1 MLSKNYQPPLILG
14 VVVPKSGSTTLTRL
28 INGEYS
34 RKKIFNFRNDKQGL
48 LRVLDNH
55 ETHKYSVIIGRGDV
69 ATVELVRKD
78 SRPVV
83 AFTLIRDP
91 IERLLSSFRA
101 GLGSDTR
108 MAKND
113 RKVSDAEE
121 WLLEHQKKYSYVKN
135 LAMAKSAEEAIAE
148 MEKTFQII
156 GTVENFPIFLDKLNT
171 QFGWK
176 LRQNVTINVSN
187 LPAQN
192 LGLSENFLKYLSGL
206 MREDVKLYE
215 FFRKKNLSQEHRL
228 QKDIKTEWLK
238 KRLVHKLYR

>member
-121 WLLEHQKKYSYVKN
+121 WLLENQKN
-135 LAMAKSAEEAIAE
+135 IRTL
-148 MEKTFQII
+148 KTW
-156 GTVENFPIFLDKLNT
+156 P
-171 QFGWK
+171 W
-176 LRQNVTINVSN
+176 
-187 LPAQN
+187 QN
-192 LGLSENFLKYLSGL
+192 LL
-206 MREDVKLYE
+206 R
-215 FFRKKNLSQEHRL
+215 RP
-228 QKDIKTEWLK
+228 
-238 KRLVHKLYR
+238 